1 MVRPGWRRESGG
13 VMKKEIW
20 KTIKA
25 FKKYQVSS
33 FGRVRNKST
42 GYILKN
48 SFGLSGGPVV
58 HLQRTTFDKS
68 VCRTVARLMMLA
80 FKKKPPKFTPTFK
93 DGDVKNLSLDNVKR
107 GNRSENLLNIRR
119 RKNKMRGVSKYNNPG
134 MVTQKY
140 RAYLSIGKMKSKTI
154 GYFNT
159 KKEAKIAFFNAY
171 TEYYGVVP
179 YVR

>member
-1 MVRPGWRRESGG
+1 MDRSGWRRESGG

-25 FKKYQVSS
+25 FKKYQISS

-42 GYILKN
+42 KYILKPHY
-48 SFGLSGGPVV
+48 SVSGGAQISI
-58 HLQRTTFDKS
+58 QRTSVDKKTT
-68 VCRTVARLMMLA
+68 RTVARLMMLA

-93 DGDVKNLSLDNVKR
+93 DGDVKNLSLDNLKR
-107 GNRSENLLNIRR
+107 GTRSENLLNIRR
-119 RKNKMRGVSKYNNPG
+119 RKNKLRGVSKYNNPG

-140 RAYLSIGKMKSKTI
+140 RAYLSLGKMKSKTI

-159 KKEAKIAFFNAY
+159 KKEANVAFFNAY
-171 TEYYGVVP
+171 KEYYGVVP

>member
-1 MVRPGWRRESGG
+1 
-13 VMKKEIW
+13 MKKEIW

-33 FGRVRNKST
+33 FGRVRNKSNK
-42 GYILKN
+42 YILKPYKTSSGN
-48 SFGLSGGPVV
+48 SLAC
-58 HLQRTTFDKS
+58 LQRFDGRCTFRS
-68 VCRTVARLMMLA
+68 IARLMMLA

-93 DGDVKNLSLDNVKR
+93 DGDVKNLSLDNLKR
-107 GNRSENLLNIRR
+107 GTRSENALNIRR

-171 TEYYGVVP
+171 KEYYGVVP

>member
-1 MVRPGWRRESGG
+1 
-13 VMKKEIW
+13 MKKEVW

-42 GYILKN
+42 EYILKPYKT
-48 SFGLSGGPVV
+48 LSGSSLVC
-58 HLQRTTFDKS
+58 LQRFDGRS
-68 VCRTVARLMMLA
+68 TYRSIARLMMLA

-93 DGDVKNLSLDNVKR
+93 DGDVKNLSLDNLKR
-107 GNRSENLLNIRR
+107 GTRSENLLNIRR

-140 RAYLSIGKMKSKTI
+140 RAYLSLGKMKSKTI

-171 TEYYGVVP
+171 KEYYGVVP